1 MIELL
6 MKSGAVGW
14 VILANSLLAAV
25 IFLEKLFHLHRA
37 EIRRDDFLS
46 GIFNIVR
53 NGNVPEAIGMCDN
66 TPGPV
71 AYITRAALLH
81 REESHAELTHAVE
94 QAALE
99 EIPRLERH
107 LKGLLTAA
115 QISPMLGLLGTVL
128 GLISTLIMLERN
140 APLIQIGDAAGG
152 MWQALITSAAG
163 LIVAIPAFAGY
174 NLLTAR
180 IERLVLDMER
190 AASDIVHFLI
200 HPDVKDAQ

>member
-6 MKSGAVGW
+6 IKSGIIGW
-14 VILANSLLAAV
+14 VILANSLLAAL

-37 EIRRDDFLS
+37 EIKTDDFLS
-46 GIFNIVR
+46 GIYTIVR
-53 NGNVPEAIGMCDN
+53 NGNLPEAIGMCDN

-81 REESHAELTHAVE
+81 RGESHAELTHAVE

-107 LKGLLTAA
+107 LKGLLTTA
-115 QISPMLGLLGTVL
+115 QLSPLLGLLGTIL
-128 GLISTLIMLERN
+128 GLISSLIVMERN

-152 MWQALITSAAG
+152 LWQALITSAAG

-174 NLLTAR
+174 NLLSAR
-180 IERLVLDMER
+180 IEKLILDMER
-190 AASDIVHFLI
+190 GASGIIHFLI
-200 HPDVKDAQ
+200 EHPPAETP